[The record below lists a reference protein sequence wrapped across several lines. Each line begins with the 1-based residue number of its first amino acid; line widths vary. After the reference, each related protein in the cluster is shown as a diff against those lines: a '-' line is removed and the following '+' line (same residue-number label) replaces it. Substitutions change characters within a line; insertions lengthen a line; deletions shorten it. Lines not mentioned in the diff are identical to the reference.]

1 MQHITQAQQSKF
13 EYGGISISRIMIP
26 HGEGSSRGANLELVD
41 AISMKQEQIIP
52 ATETQNDVVL
62 HYVLQGSIKLLVGDN
77 SYLLNQNAPHIHY
90 STDRKTLKL
99 TAPFVDSEILRVCFS
114 PQVGQ
119 PRMETIIKAV
129 PPAQLSDSIHS
140 TRWELGFSHLDDITN
155 NSTEHISVYLPY
167 SPFEG
172 IYIRVIKGDCIIDNQ
187 LLQAGDVILGHQ
199 ETVETLEFSATAR
212 LIIIRYNDTSTLT
225 TFGLLASE

>member
-1 MQHITQAQQSKF
+1 MQRITQAQQSKF
-13 EYGGISISRIMIP
+13 EYGGISIRRIKIP
-26 HGEGSSRGANLELVD
+26 REEGSSRGANLALVD
-41 AISMKQEQIIP
+41 AISMKQEQTIP
-52 ATETQNDVVL
+52 ATETQNDLVL
-62 HYVLQGSIKLLVGDN
+62 HYVLQGSVKLSMGDN
-77 SYLLNQNAPHIHY
+77 SFLLNQNSPHIHY

-114 PQVGQ
+114 PQASQ
-119 PRMETIIKAV
+119 PRMETIIKAM
-129 PPAQLSDSIHS
+129 PPAQLSDSIYS
-140 TRWELGFSHLDDITN
+140 TRWKLGFSHIEDIIN
-155 NSTEHISVYLPY
+155 NSTERLSVSLPY

-212 LIIIRYNDTSTLT
+212 LIVIRYNGASTLT